1 MDKEYIEREK
11 AFDLITD
18 FAGQAST
25 KSAYSAFW
33 KSAKAIKKI
42 PTADVV
48 AVKHGEWVKATP
60 CSQEYCNQCGLT
72 PKMVFG
78 ILPNFCPHCGA
89 KMDLKEGVKNV

>member
-1 MDKEYIEREK
+1 MAKEYIEREK

-48 AVKHGEWVKATP
+48 SREVFEQFKWERDMALQTLQEHGI
-60 CSQEYCNQCGLT
+60 GLGEKSRC
-72 PKMVFG
+72 KMQ
-78 ILPNFCPHCGA
+78 
-89 KMDLKEGVKNV
+89 GVQVL